1 MKNVRLYIRVSHEE
15 QVKFGY
21 SIDAQINALKTYC
34 KENKL
39 IVKGRYV
46 DEGISAYSIKK
57 RHALQKND

>member
-34 KENKL
+34 KENFCIL
-39 IVKGRYV
+39 N
-46 DEGISAYSIKK
+46 KK
-57 RHALQKND
+57 KTCTSKND